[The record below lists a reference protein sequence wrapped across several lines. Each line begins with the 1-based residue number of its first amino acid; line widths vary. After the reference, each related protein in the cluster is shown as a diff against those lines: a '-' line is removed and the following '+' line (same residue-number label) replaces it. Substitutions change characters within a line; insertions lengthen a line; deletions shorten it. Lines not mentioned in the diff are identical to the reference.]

1 MVVGS
6 FVRVVVVVVSLQGE
20 RNPKI
25 MCLDPC
31 EAAEAGV
38 AHFPGEVM
46 EGPLLRSV
54 LIINGV
60 AVWKQSHR
68 LKSCKTRGL
77 GTQRHI
83 MGLPQLPSALTRCS
97 GGIRLLAESLQ

>member
-1 MVVGS
+1 
-6 FVRVVVVVVSLQGE
+6 
-20 RNPKI
+20 

-77 GTQRHI
+77 GTQGHI
-83 MGLPQLPSALTRCS
+83 MGLPHTVFRWDSACLQNRYSNTLT
-97 GGIRLLAESLQ
+97 LAELLQ